1 MKKSIKRLIQSLYHS
16 LKTVETQIG
25 EPFIYCLDSPKS
37 NEEINS
43 PFVLIQGWIISA
55 KEKTISQPKICNS
68 ASLAHPLRTISRP
81 DVESAYSH
89 HCVLGFQQYLSI
101 IELSLKTDWSIQ
113 FFIGNQQYSF
123 PLNFKV
129 SEKAFESFSMRKKDK
144 INKIRGILSCPLCRS
159 EQIEHKDNI
168 LECSKCEERFS
179 VSEVSYNFL
188 TPRLIEQGAVKS
200 TGNVSANNYD
210 AIAIKLIEQFS
221 NGLILDNGCGLRSV
235 YYDNVINFEIVDYPT
250 TDVLGIGE
258 KLPFKSDS
266 FDAVFSL
273 AVLEHVKNP
282 FECAQE
288 IIRILKPG
296 GILYAAVPFLQPF
309 HGYPDHYYNMTS
321 SGLKNLFSEKVQV
334 IECSVPLSGLPIW
347 CLSWFLN
354 SYIRGLPEETAE
366 KFKQMRVADLI
377 DNPRNYFEKDF
388 VKELSSEVNEELA
401 CVNALIARKKE

>member
-1 MKKSIKRLIQSLYHS
+1 MKKAVKIIKSLYRS
-16 LKTVETQIG
+16 VRTVETVIG
-25 EPFIYCLDSPKS
+25 EPFVYCIDSPRS
-37 NEEINS
+37 NQEITS
-43 PFVLIQGWIISA
+43 PFVIIQGWIITTRD
-55 KEKTISQPKICNS
+55 KTISRPQIYNS
-68 ASLAHPLRTISRP
+68 ARLTYPLNTISRP
-81 DVESAYSH
+81 DVESAYPH

-101 IELSLKTDWSIQ
+101 IDRSLEIDWSIQ
-113 FFIGNQQYSF
+113 FFINEQQYGF

-129 SEKAFESFSMRKKDK
+129 SKKALESFSKRKRDK
-144 INKIRGILSCPLCRS
+144 MNKIRDILCCPLCGS
-159 EQIEHKDNI
+159 EQIQNVDSI
-168 LECSKCEERFS
+168 LQCSKCDARFS
-179 VSEVSYNFL
+179 ASGTSYNFL
-188 TPRLIEQGAVKS
+188 TKRLIEQGAVKP
-200 TGNVSANNYD
+200 TANVSANNYD
-210 AIAIKLIEQFS
+210 AIAIKLIEQFN

-235 YYDNVINFEIVDYPT
+235 YYNNVINFEIVDYPT

-288 IIRILKPG
+288 IIRVLKPG

-334 IECSVPLSGLPIW
+334 LECSVPLSGLPIW

-354 SYIRGLPEETAE
+354 SYLRGLPEETAE
-366 KFKQMRVADLI
+366 RFKEMRVADLI

-388 VKELSSEVNEELA
+388 VKELSSEANQELA
-401 CVNALIARKKE
+401 CVNTLIARKNE